1 MIKKWPKMM
10 QYRIPRAGS
19 LDKDTGYQGYEPEG
33 VNTRQPK
40 KKPKGK
46 ELTEEEKQQNRKISK
61 DRIRVEHAI
70 GGVKIFRITSDIFRN
85 RKDGMEDKAMHLGC
99 GLHNYRR
106 RSRSTTKKAA

>member
-19 LDKDTGYQGYEPEG
+19 LDKDTGYQGYEPDG

-46 ELTEEEKQQNRKISK
+46 ELTDEEKQQNREISK
-61 DRIRVEHAI
+61 HRII
-70 GGVKIFRITSDIFRN
+70 GRTCDWRGENLSNNVRCF
-85 RKDGMEDKAMHLGC
+85 
-99 GLHNYRR
+99 
-106 RSRSTTKKAA
+106 